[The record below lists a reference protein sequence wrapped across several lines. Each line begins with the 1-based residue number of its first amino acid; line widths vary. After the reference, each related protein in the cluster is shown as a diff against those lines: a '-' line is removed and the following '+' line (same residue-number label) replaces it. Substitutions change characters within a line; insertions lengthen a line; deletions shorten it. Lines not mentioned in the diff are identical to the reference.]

1 MSHFTNVQVQIRSAK
16 DIMEC
21 LTEMGYQ
28 VINVKTVTGY
38 GKVKEMVDF
47 AVKTEGYDI
56 GFRRNH
62 EGIFEIVADWWGVK
76 GVMGNEFVSKLCVAY
91 AEKKVRSFA
100 QRKGFRI
107 IEEEAQSC
115 SSVTRRNETGKQFLL
130 VRRSYG

>member
-28 VINVKTVTGY
+28 VINAKTVTGY

-62 EGIFEIVADWWGVK
+62 EGVFEIVADWWGVK
-76 GVMGNEFVSKLCVAY
+76 GVTDIEFISNLCVAY
-91 AEKKVRSFA
+91 AEKKVKRFA

-107 IEEEAQSC
+107 IEEEAQS
-115 SSVTRRNETGKQFLL
+115 GKQFLL
-130 VRRSYG
+130 VKRSYG